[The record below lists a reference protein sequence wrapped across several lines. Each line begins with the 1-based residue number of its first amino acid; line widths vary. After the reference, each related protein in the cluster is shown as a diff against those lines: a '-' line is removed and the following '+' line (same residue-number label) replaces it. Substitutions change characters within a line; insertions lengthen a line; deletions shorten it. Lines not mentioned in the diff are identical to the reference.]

1 MKSCLTELQK
11 FNSGPPPPPPNSLH
25 LPCKY
30 TSIHRSSLFSHL
42 FLFYNDNPNNFYQ
55 GPTQLVY
62 TERIKSSWL
71 PKHTSL
77 KKTDSKECYD
87 LQYLYLCHMY
97 VSLTLFIVW
106 FTENLVQYLP
116 ERNESL
122 DKNTIYTL
130 KGGVSYQIGLAAY

>member
-1 MKSCLTELQK
+1 MSHRASKIQFRPPPHPQQPTLAMQVY
-11 FNSGPPPPPPNSLH
+11 FNSSVFSVH
-25 LPCKY
+25 S
-30 TSIHRSSLFSHL
+30 SI
-42 FLFYNDNPNNFYQ
+42 LFYNDNLNIFYQ

-77 KKTDSKECYD
+77 KRLTQKNAMIYNIFI
-87 LQYLYLCHMY
+87 YA
-97 VSLTLFIVW
+97 TLFIVW
-106 FTENLVQYLP
+106 FTENLVQHLP

-122 DKNTIYTL
+122 DKSTIYAL